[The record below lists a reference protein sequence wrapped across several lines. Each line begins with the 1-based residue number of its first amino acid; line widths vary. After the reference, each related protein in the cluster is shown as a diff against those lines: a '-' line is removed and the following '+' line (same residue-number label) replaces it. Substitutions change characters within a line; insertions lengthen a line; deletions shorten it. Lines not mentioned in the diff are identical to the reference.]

1 MHLKWDI
8 RNLTFSP
15 ALFAAPLA
23 GITHSPFRRLLA
35 DFGGYG
41 ALFTEM
47 LSARQILREDLV
59 QSPSLKR
66 RPQEGKVIYQL
77 MMEDAEKLDQIVE
90 RLAYCAPDGIDINLA
105 CHAPNI
111 RTRQAGSGLYENRES
126 LAEVLAL
133 VRRTWNGLFTVKIRL
148 GSERP
153 GWQNRFAER
162 LKLFED
168 SGVDAIFF
176 HPRFFEDKF
185 RKRARYELFD
195 WAASLTN
202 LPIVANGDMSGPET
216 IEQNHKSLKNVHGYM
231 AGRMMAVQP
240 WFFAAWHKKQPLVLD
255 YAEIW
260 QRLFDYILEDFPPEK
275 AISRIKI
282 FTKYY
287 ARNFRFGH
295 YFYTKVYNAPTLEDV
310 REKATAFL
318 STQPEVMPEPSVQGL
333 C

>member
-8 RNLTFSP
+8 KNLSFEP
-15 ALFAAPLA
+15 PLFAAPLA
-23 GITHSPFRRLLA
+23 GITHSAFRRLLA

-47 LSARQILREDLV
+47 LSARQILREDLL

-77 MMEDAEKLDQIVE
+77 MMEDADRLDQIIE
-90 RLAYCAPDGIDINLA
+90 RLAHCAPDGIDINLA

-111 RTRQAGSGLYENRES
+111 RTRQAGSGLYENGQA
-126 LAEVLAL
+126 LAEVLDV

-148 GSERP
+148 GSEKP
-153 GWQNRFAER
+153 GWQEQFAER
-162 LKLFED
+162 LKLFEGC
-168 SGVDAIFF
+168 GVDAIFF

-195 WAASLTN
+195 WAASQTK
-202 LPIVANGDMSGPET
+202 LPMIANGDLAGPGT
-216 IEQNHKSLKNVHGYM
+216 IGQYHHLFTKMQGYM
-231 AGRMMAVQP
+231 AGRMVAIQP
-240 WFFAAWHKKQPLVLD
+240 WFFAAWHGKPIPVD
-255 YAEIW
+255 HAELW
-260 QRLFDYILEDFPPEK
+260 QRLYNYILEDFPPEK

-295 YFYTKVYNAPTLEDV
+295 YFYMQVYNAPTLDAV
-310 REKATAFL
+310 KEKAMAFL
-318 STQPEVMPEPSVQGL
+318 SSQPEVMSDPSVQGL
-333 C
+333 S

>member
-8 RNLTFSP
+8 RNTSFSP
-15 ALFAAPLA
+15 PLFAAPLA
-23 GITHSPFRRLLA
+23 GITHSAFRRLLA

-77 MMEDAEKLDQIVE
+77 MMEDADRLDQIIE
-90 RLAYCAPDGIDINLA
+90 RLAHCSPDGIDINLA

-111 RTRQAGSGLYENRES
+111 RTRQAGSGLYENDRA
-126 LAEVLAL
+126 LADVLNL

-148 GSERP
+148 GSERS
-153 GWQNRFAER
+153 GWQEQFIER

-168 SGVDAIFF
+168 TGVDAIFF

-185 RKRARYELFD
+185 RKRARYEFFD
-195 WAASLTN
+195 WAASLTR
-202 LPIVANGDMSGPET
+202 LPIVANGDMAGPET
-216 IEQNHKSLKNVHGYM
+216 IEQHRDLFKNVHGYM
-231 AGRMMAVQP
+231 AGRMMAIQP
-240 WFFAAWHKKQPLVLD
+240 WFFAAWQKKPFTLD

-260 QRLFDYILEDFPPEK
+260 QRLYDYILEDFPPEK

-295 YFYTKVYNAPTLEDV
+295 FFYMQVYNAPTLDEV
-310 REKATAFL
+310 KGKAMAFL
-318 STQPEVMPEPSVQGL
+318 CGQPEVMVGPSVQGL
-333 C
+333 S